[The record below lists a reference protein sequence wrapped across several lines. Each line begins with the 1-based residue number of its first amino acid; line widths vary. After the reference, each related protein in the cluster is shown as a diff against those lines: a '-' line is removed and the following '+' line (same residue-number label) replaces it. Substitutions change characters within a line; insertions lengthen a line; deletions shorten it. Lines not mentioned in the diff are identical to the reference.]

1 MGMRV
6 LVVDDDELAIEM
18 LRNALRHHGYE
29 VATAQNGQEALEMLC
44 TGEFRLVV
52 SDWEMPQMSGVELCR
67 QVRTSNF
74 PGYIYIILLTAR
86 EAADDVIEGLSA
98 GADDFL
104 VKPFNPAELNVRIRT
119 GERVLSMETRDVAI
133 FAMAK
138 LAESRD
144 PETGA
149 HLERMRNYARVLAQ
163 QLLSEQKFPDEMDL
177 DFVHMIYLTSPL
189 HDIGKVGIPDI
200 VLLKPGRLNDAEFA
214 IMKTH
219 ALIGAET
226 MAAAVREYPSVKY
239 LRMAHDIAL
248 SHHERFD
255 GGGYP
260 HGQVG
265 HDIPLCGRIVALAD
279 VYDALTSR
287 RVYKEAFTHV
297 VAHSM
302 VLEQAGKQFD
312 PDVVEA
318 FVQTEERFRE
328 IHAKFNDTALSCPG
342 PAETGPSTSTS
353 GKPRPERQPAGRPAS
368 SAAACTT
375 GT

>member
-6 LVVDDDELAIEM
+6 LVVDDDELAVEM

-29 VATAQNGQEALEMLC
+29 VDAARNGEEALELLC

-86 EAADDVIEGLSA
+86 EDADDVIEGLSA

-104 VKPFNPAELNVRIRT
+104 TKPFSPAELNVRIRT
-119 GERVLSMETRDVAI
+119 GVRLLSMETRDVAI

-163 QLLSEQKFPDEMDL
+163 QLLSEQKFADEIDL

-189 HDIGKVGIPDI
+189 HDIGKVGIPDV
-200 VLLKPGRLNDAEFA
+200 VLLKPGRLNDGEFA

-260 HGQVG
+260 HGRVG
-265 HDIPLCGRIVALAD
+265 CDIPLCGRIVALAD

-287 RVYKEAFTHV
+287 RVYKEAFTHTL
-297 VAHSM
+297 AHSM

-312 PDVVEA
+312 PVVVEA
-318 FVQTEERFRE
+318 FVQAEERFRE
-328 IHAKFNDTALSCPG
+328 IHTKFSDAVSPVPG
-342 PAETGPSTSTS
+342 PAEAGLSANTS
-353 GKPRPERQPAGRPAS
+353 GKPRPEGQLDGRPPAN
-368 SAAACTT
+368 AATCTKRA
-375 GT
+375 